1 LKSIKLHGWIFA
13 VQPEGAPRVTTTKSD
28 LIHSVADAN
37 GFPLKRS
44 VKIIEALLDLIKT
57 KLAAG
62 EDVLVSGFGKFCVK
76 GKRVRRG
83 RNPATGEDMK
93 LEARRVVTFRCSRQL
108 RDKINKS
115 Q

>member
-1 LKSIKLHGWIFA
+1 MSLTKDEIVEAVAEDTDFLKNRSAEIVESLIEVIKSSLESG
-13 VQPEGAPRVTTTKSD
+13 D
-28 LIHSVADAN
+28 
-37 GFPLKRS
+37 
-44 VKIIEALLDLIKT
+44 
-57 KLAAG
+57 
-62 EDVLVSGFGKFCVK
+62 DVLVSGFGKFCVK